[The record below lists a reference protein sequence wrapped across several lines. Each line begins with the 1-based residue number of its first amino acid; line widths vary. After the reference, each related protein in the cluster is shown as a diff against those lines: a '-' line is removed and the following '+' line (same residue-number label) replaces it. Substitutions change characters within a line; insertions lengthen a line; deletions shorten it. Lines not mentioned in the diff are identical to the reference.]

1 MNESF
6 EINLRGTKFLSTSP
20 FVRDLMHA
28 LVKADQ
34 AATHPNGGFYVDRN
48 PMIFHHILDYHSGGE
63 FHLPKNICPL
73 QARKEIEFWRIP
85 SKGIHN
91 CCYES
96 LYNENEYQYTSIEN
110 LESDLKVQTNRSVS
124 PMFGEKKVKNCLG
137 RLRYKLL
144 EAYLHPFTTWTGR
157 VWLFISALV
166 TITSVVV
173 YLLNSDQHF
182 RVSREGLPVLPYNLT
197 YNMIVKNKKYLVFIT
212 TTREY
217 VKSILEFFTNTFLL
231 LELLVI
237 FVITHQKR
245 RFLLSLQNILNIA
258 TGLAVYVAWYIDV
271 YSISTWEN
279 EHLDNFLIALGV
291 FQSLRVIRFLRLVE
305 FTPEMKI
312 LKLSLHESWREFVL
326 LLMVLTAFSLI
337 FGSIMFWVELDN
349 PDTFPTVFI
358 SIWWAI
364 ITMTTVGYGDFYP
377 KTVEGYC
384 VAIVA
389 AIFGLLLLAMPITIL
404 ASNFNTF
411 YNCYKYRKRH
421 VLSK

>member
-1 MNESF
+1 
-6 EINLRGTKFLSTSP
+6 
-20 FVRDLMHA
+20 MHA
-28 LVKADQ
+28 LVKGDQ
-34 AATHPNGGFYVDRN
+34 ATTYPSGGFYVDRN

-85 SKGIHN
+85 SKDIHN
-91 CCYES
+91 CCFEV
-96 LYNENEYQYTSIEN
+96 LYNENNYQYTCIEN
-110 LESDLKVQTNRSVS
+110 LESDLKVQKNQSVS
-124 PMFGEKKVKNCLG
+124 PLFGEKKVRNCLG

-144 EAYLHPFTTWTGR
+144 EAYLHPLTTWTGR

-173 YLLNSDQHF
+173 YLLNSDPKF
-182 RVSREGLPVLPYNLT
+182 RIPREGLSLLPYNLT
-197 YNMIVKNKKYLVFIT
+197 YDMIIENEKLLFFIT
-212 TTREY
+212 TTREH
-217 VKSILEFFTNTFLL
+217 VKSVLEFLTNTFLL
-231 LELLVI
+231 LELLVLFI
-237 FVITHQKR
+237 ITHHKR
-245 RFLLSLQNILNIA
+245 RFLLSLQNLLNFV
-258 TGLAVYVAWYIDV
+258 TGLAVYVAMYIDI
-271 YSISTWEN
+271 YSIYELGN
-279 EHLDNFLIALGV
+279 EHFDNFMIALGV

-305 FTPEMKI
+305 STPEMKI

-337 FGSIMFWVELDN
+337 FGSIMFWMELDN
-349 PDTFPTVFI
+349 PDTFPSIFI

-377 KTVEGYC
+377 KTPEGYC

-404 ASNFNTF
+404 ASNFNSF

-421 VLSK
+421 VELSK